1 MNREK
6 TIVRTSIVGIL
17 GNVVLVV
24 FKAIVG
30 IVSKSVSIVTDAI
43 NNLTDALS
51 SLITIIGTKLSN
63 KKPDLKHPYGY
74 GRIEYLTSIAI
85 ACLVLFAGAS
95 AIKDSIEQ
103 FITPSVPEYETYSL
117 IIIGVAIGVKIGLG
131 IFFRIMGKKTAS
143 ESLKGSGTDALMD
156 AVLSTATLVG
166 ALVAFYTGVSIEP
179 YLGIVI
185 GLFILKSG
193 FEILKEGISSL
204 IGSRADNSLTTE
216 LKKIVLSY
224 KEVRGAYDVT
234 LNNYG
239 PERTIGSVHIEV
251 RDNMT
256 ATEIHHLTRQIA
268 MEVYQKMH
276 ILLTV
281 GIYASNTKDP
291 LANRMH
297 QDLIQAV
304 AKHPAVIQTHG
315 YYLDEEKKLV
325 MFDIVTK
332 FGTDSKKEGDEIVAE
347 MKQKYPEYAFVY
359 NVDLDLSVT
368 NLDEEEQKKK
378 KKKKEKKEK

>member
-30 IVSKSVSIVTDAI
+30 ILSNSVSIVTDAI

-51 SLITIIGTKLSN
+51 SVITIIGTKISN

-74 GRIEYLTSIAI
+74 GRIEYLTSVVI
-85 ACLVLFAGAS
+85 ACLVLFAGVS
-95 AIKDSIEQ
+95 ALKDSVEQ
-103 FITPSVPEYETYSL
+103 LITPSLPSYETYSL
-117 IIIGVAIGVKIGLG
+117 IIIGVAIGVKIALG
-131 IFFRIMGKKTAS
+131 IFFRVMGKKTAS

-166 ALVAFYTGVSIEP
+166 ALVAYYAKVNIEP

-204 IGSRADNSLTTE
+204 IGSRADNSLTTQ

-224 KEVRGAYDVT
+224 PEVRGAYDVT

-251 RDNMT
+251 RDDMT
-256 ATEIHHLTRQIA
+256 ATEIHHLTRSIV
-268 MEVYQKMH
+268 MDVYQKMH
-276 ILLTV
+276 IVLTV

-291 LANRMH
+291 KANEIH
-297 QDLIQAV
+297 QYLMQVA

-315 YYLDEEKKLV
+315 FYLDKERKLA

-332 FGTDSKKEGDEIVAE
+332 FGTDAQKEGTEIVQA
-347 MKQKYPEYAFVY
+347 MKEKYPEYAWVF

-368 NLDEEEQKKK
+368 NTDEEKKK
-378 KKKKEKKEK
+378 KKKGK